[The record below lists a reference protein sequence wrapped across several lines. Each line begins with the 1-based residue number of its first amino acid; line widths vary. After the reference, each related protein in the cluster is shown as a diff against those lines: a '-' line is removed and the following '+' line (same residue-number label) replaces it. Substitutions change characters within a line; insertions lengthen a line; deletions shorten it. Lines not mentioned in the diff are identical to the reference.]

1 MNMENFYLLIVVIL
15 FALAISDLIV
25 GVANDAVNFLNS
37 AIGAKVAP
45 RYIILI
51 IASIGIVI
59 GTTFSGGMMEVAQKG
74 IFYPGQ
80 FAFSEIML
88 IFLAVMITDVILLDV
103 FNSLGLPTST
113 TVSLVFELLGAAVS
127 VAIIKINTLGIQ
139 MSELS
144 NYINSANAL
153 AIISGILVSVI
164 VAFTFGTIVQYIA
177 RLAFS
182 FNYEKTFKYFGA
194 IWGGLSITAI
204 TYFIVIKGAKGS
216 TLLSPEITDWIHNN
230 TSLLI
235 LYSFIGWTI
244 VLQILYWVTRFNI
257 LRIIVLVGTFAL
269 ALAFAGNDLVNF
281 VGAPVAGFK
290 SFMTFSAQPGADPD
304 SFMMTALEGKIKT
317 DTIILLLAG
326 IIMVFALWFSR
337 KAKKVTETEVSL
349 GRQSVGN
356 ERFGSSLL
364 SRSIVRMAMD
374 FGNGVNRVI
383 PKPVKR
389 WMNKRFDD
397 TAYQKKIKNQKDAPS
412 FDLIRASVN
421 LTVASVLIAL
431 GTSLKLPLSTTYVTF
446 MVAMGS
452 SLADNAW
459 GRESAVYRV
468 TGVITVIGGWFF
480 TAFVAFTSAFL
491 LALLISK
498 GGTIAIIGLIILALF
513 LALRT
518 HLVFLKR
525 EKARSKIKKLE
536 DEDLNVDDIHQKCS
550 LEVRNM
556 LKSVI
561 QVFNDTIIGLTN
573 EDRKILKKVCKEVD
587 ELNVDSKNMKAN
599 VHHTLLKLQTTE
611 KEIET
616 GPYYVQVIDYLREM
630 AHALTFISNPSYE
643 HIDNNHKGL
652 NPDQVKELNEIK
664 TDISDLFGIIIET
677 IEKNKFENIPDL
689 IEKQQI
695 ILDKL
700 TECRKKQVKRIKNQE
715 SGTKISILYLGILNE
730 IKNFLLQSINLVKA
744 QRDFND
750 MQDIKD

>member
-1 MNMENFYLLIVVIL
+1 MENFYLIIVVIL

-37 AIGAKVAP
+37 AIGSKAAP
-45 RYIILI
+45 KYIILI
-51 IASIGIVI
+51 VASIGII
-59 GTTFSGGMMEVAQKG
+59 LGTTFSGGMMEVAQKG

-80 FAFSEIML
+80 FAFSEIMV
-88 IFLAVMITDVILLDV
+88 IFLAVMITDVILLDI

-113 TVSLVFELLGAAVS
+113 TVSLVFELLGSAVA
-127 VAIIKINTLGIQ
+127 VALIKINSLGIE
-139 MSELS
+139 MSAMS

-164 VAFTFGTIVQYIA
+164 IAFTFGILIQYIA
-177 RLAFS
+177 RLVFS
-182 FNYEKTFKYFGA
+182 FNYDKTFKYFGA
-194 IWGGLSITAI
+194 IWGGFSITAI

-216 TLLSPEITDWIHNN
+216 TLLSPEVTDWIHTN
-230 TSLLI
+230 TSLLV

-244 VLQILYWVTRFNI
+244 ILQLLFWITKINI
-257 LRIIVLVGTFAL
+257 LKVIVLVGTFAL

-281 VGAPVAGFK
+281 IGAPVAGFK
-290 SFMTFSAQPGADPD
+290 SYLAFNSQPGADAN

-317 DTIILLLAG
+317 DTILLLIAG
-326 IIMVFALWFSR
+326 LIMVLALWFSR
-337 KAKKVTETEVSL
+337 KARKVTDTEVSL
-349 GRQSVGN
+349 SRQSVGN
-356 ERFGSSLL
+356 ERFGSSKL
-364 SRSIVRMAMD
+364 SRSIVRLAMD
-374 FGNGVNRVI
+374 FGNGFDRVI
-383 PKPVKR
+383 PKPAKK
-389 WMNKRFDD
+389 WMAKRFDD
-397 TAYQKKIKNQKDAPS
+397 TDYQKKIRNQKDAPS

-421 LTVASVLIAL
+421 LTVASALIAL

-491 LALLISK
+491 LALLITK
-498 GGTIAIIGLIILALF
+498 GGPIAIIGLIILAIF

-536 DEDLNVDDIHQKCS
+536 EEDLQVDGIHKKCS

-561 QVFNDTIIGLTN
+561 RVFNDTIIGLTK

-587 ELNVDSKNMKAN
+587 ELNADSKNMKAN
-599 VHHTLLKLQTTE
+599 VHHTLLKLQTNE

-630 AHALTFISNPSYE
+630 AHALTFISNPSFE

-664 TDISDLFGIIIET
+664 TDITELFEVILET

-689 IEKQQI
+689 IEKQQLI
-695 ILDKL
+695 QNKL
-700 TECRKKQVKRIKNQE
+700 TDCRKKQVRRIKNQE

-750 MQDIKD
+750 LREIK

>member
-1 MNMENFYLLIVVIL
+1 MENFYLIIVVVL

-37 AIGAKVAP
+37 AIGSKVAP
-45 RYIILI
+45 KYVILI
-51 IASIGIVI
+51 IASLGIVI

-80 FAFSEIML
+80 FAFSEIMI
-88 IFLAVMITDVILLDV
+88 IFLAVMLTDVILLDI

-127 VAIIKINTLGIQ
+127 VALVKLTAMGADLTE
-139 MSELS
+139 MTK
-144 NYINSANAL
+144 YINSANAL
-153 AIISGILVSVI
+153 AIISGILLSVI
-164 VAFTFGTIVQYIA
+164 IAFTFGTIVQYIA
-177 RLAFS
+177 RIIFS

-194 IWGGLSITAI
+194 IWGGFSITAI

-216 TLLSPEITDWIHNN
+216 TLLSPETTDWIHNN
-230 TSLLI
+230 TNLLL
-235 LYSFIGWTI
+235 LYSFIGWSI
-244 VLQILYWVTRFNI
+244 LLQLFFWITRFNI

-290 SFMTFSAQPGADPD
+290 SFIAFSSQPGANPD
-304 SFMMTALEGKIKT
+304 GFMMTALESKIKT
-317 DTIILLLAG
+317 DTYLLLIAG
-326 IIMVFALWFSR
+326 LVMVLALWFSK
-337 KAKKVTETEVSL
+337 KARKVTETEVNLS
-349 GRQSVGN
+349 RQSAGN
-356 ERFGSSLL
+356 ERFGSSML
-364 SRSIVRMAMD
+364 SRSIVRLAMD
-374 FGNGVNRVI
+374 FGRAFDKVT
-383 PKPVKR
+383 PKSARK
-389 WMNKRFDD
+389 WINKRFDS
-397 TAYQKKIKNQKDAPS
+397 TEYQRKLKLQKDAPS

-421 LTVASVLIAL
+421 LTVASALIAL

-480 TAFVAFTSAFL
+480 TAFVAFTAAFL
-491 LALLISK
+491 LALVINK
-498 GGTIAIIGLIILALF
+498 GGTIAIIALIIVAVS

-518 HLVFLKR
+518 HLVFLRR
-525 EKARSKIKKLE
+525 EKEKSKIKKLE
-536 DEDLNVDDIHQKCS
+536 EEELKVEDVHKRCS
-550 LEVRNM
+550 IEVRNM

-561 QVFNDTIIGLTN
+561 SVFNDTIVGLTK
-573 EDRKILKKVCKEVD
+573 EDRKLLKTVCKEVD
-587 ELNVDSKNMKAN
+587 ELNIDSKNLKAN
-599 VHHTLLKLQTTE
+599 VHNTLLKLQVNDE
-611 KEIET
+611 QAET

-630 AHALTFISNPSYE
+630 AHALSFISHPSFE

-652 NPDQVKELNEIK
+652 RQDQVVELNELK
-664 TDISDLFGIIIET
+664 DDVTDLFNSIIET
-677 IEKNKFENIPDL
+677 IEKNNFEKLPDL
-689 IEKQQI
+689 IEKQQV

-700 TECRKKQVKRIKNQE
+700 TVCRKKQVKRIKNSE
-715 SGTKISILYLGILNE
+715 SGTRISILYLGILNE

-750 MQDIKD
+750 LQD

>member
-1 MNMENFYLLIVVIL
+1 MENFYLIIVVIL

-37 AIGAKVAP
+37 AIGSKVAP
-45 RYIILI
+45 KYIILI
-51 IASIGIVI
+51 IASLGIII

-80 FAFSEIML
+80 FAFSEIMV

-113 TVSLVFELLGAAVS
+113 TVSLVFELLGAAVA
-127 VAIIKINTLGIQ
+127 VAIIKINTLGIEISA
-139 MSELS
+139 MS

-164 VAFTFGTIVQYIA
+164 IAFTFGTIIQYIA
-177 RLAFS
+177 RLVFS

-194 IWGGLSITAI
+194 VWGGFSITAI

-216 TLLSPEITDWIHNN
+216 TLLTPEITDWIHNN
-230 TSLLI
+230 TNLLL

-244 VLQILYWVTRFNI
+244 ILQLIYLITRFNI

-281 VGAPVAGFK
+281 IGAPVAGFK
-290 SFMTFSAQPGADPD
+290 SYLAFNSQPGADPN

-317 DTIILLLAG
+317 DTYLLLIAG
-326 IIMVFALWFSR
+326 LVMVLALWFSR
-337 KAKKVTETEVSL
+337 KARKVTETEVSL
-349 GRQSVGN
+349 SRQSVGT
-356 ERFGSSLL
+356 ERFGSSML
-364 SRSIVRMAMD
+364 SRSIVRLAMD
-374 FGNGVNRVI
+374 FSRTSERII
-383 PKPVKR
+383 PKPAKK
-389 WMNKRFDD
+389 WINKRFDD
-397 TAYQKKIKNQKDAPS
+397 SNYQKKIKNQKDAPS

-421 LTVASVLIAL
+421 LTVASALIAL

-459 GRESAVYRV
+459 GRESAVYRI

-491 LALLISK
+491 LALIISK
-498 GGTIAIIGLIILALF
+498 GGTIAIIGLILLAIF

-536 DEDLNVDDIHQKCS
+536 DEDLQVDDIHKKCS

-561 QVFNDTIIGLTN
+561 QVFNDTIIGLTK

-587 ELNVDSKNMKAN
+587 ELNVDSRNMKAN
-599 VHHTLLKLQTTE
+599 VHNTLLKLQVND

-630 AHALTFISNPSYE
+630 AHALSFISNPSYE
-643 HIDNNHKGL
+643 HIDNNHRGL
-652 NPDQVKELNEIK
+652 NPDQVEELNEIK
-664 TDISDLFGIIIET
+664 LDITELFETIIET

-689 IEKQQI
+689 IKKQQLI
-695 ILDKL
+695 QDKL
-700 TECRKKQVKRIKNQE
+700 TMCRKKQVKRIKNME

-750 MQDIKD
+750 LQEIED

>member
-1 MNMENFYLLIVVIL
+1 MENFYLIIVVIL

-51 IASIGIVI
+51 IASIGIII

-80 FAFSEIML
+80 FAFSEIMV

-113 TVSLVFELLGAAVS
+113 TVSLVFELLGAAVA
-127 VAIIKINTLGIQ
+127 VAIIKINTLGIE
-139 MSELS
+139 MSAMS

-164 VAFTFGTIVQYIA
+164 IAFTFGTIIQYIA
-177 RLAFS
+177 RLVFS
-182 FNYEKTFKYFGA
+182 FNYEKTYKYFGA

-216 TLLSPEITDWIHNN
+216 TLLSPEVTDWIHNN
-230 TSLLI
+230 TSLLV

-244 VLQILYWVTRFNI
+244 ILQVFYWITRFNI

-290 SFMTFSAQPGADPD
+290 SFMAFNAQPGADPD

-326 IIMVFALWFSR
+326 IVMVFALWFSR

-349 GRQSVGN
+349 SRQSVGN

-364 SRSIVRMAMD
+364 SRSIVRIAMD
-374 FGNGVNRVI
+374 IGNGMDRVV
-383 PKPVKR
+383 PRPVKK

-421 LTVASVLIAL
+421 LTVASALIAL

-498 GGTIAIIGLIILALF
+498 GGTIAIIGLIILAIF

-536 DEDLNVDDIHQKCS
+536 DEDLQLDDIHKKCS

-561 QVFNDTIIGLTN
+561 QVFNDTIIGLTK

-750 MQDIKD
+750 LQDIKD